1 MSSVRRTGFALS
13 AAFAVTIGCA
23 AAQSRSEPTSGP
35 LVTSDDLAKGDPIEV
50 IIQRKVPGVVVTST
64 SDGGIALQI
73 RGATTYNN
81 TQASPLYVVNGLP
94 LQPGPGGSLDGINP
108 RDIQSIRVLKGAET
122 SMYGIDGANG
132 VIVVTTKSAGTL
144 RP

>member
-1 MSSVRRTGFALS
+1 MSSARPVALVLFA
-13 AAFAVTIGCA
+13 AIAVSLGCA
-23 AAQSRSEPTSGP
+23 AAQTQSAPSSGP
-35 LVTSDDLAKGDPIEV
+35 LITSEDLATGEPIEV
-50 IIQRKVPGVVVTST
+50 IIQRKVPGVVVTAT
-64 SDGGIALQI
+64 SAGGIALQI
-73 RGATTYNN
+73 RGATTFNN

-132 VIVVTTKSAGTL
+132 VIVVTTKSAGTI